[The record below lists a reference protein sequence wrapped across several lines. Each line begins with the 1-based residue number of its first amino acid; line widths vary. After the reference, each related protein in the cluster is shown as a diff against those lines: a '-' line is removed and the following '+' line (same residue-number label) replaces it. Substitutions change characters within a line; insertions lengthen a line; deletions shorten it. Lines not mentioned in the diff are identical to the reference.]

1 MKKIILLLTVTT
13 FTSASFAQMD
23 FNYGV
28 KAGTNI
34 STLTAGST
42 DGTVSVSTAYK
53 AGLYAGAFAEMGIG
67 KDMSISAELAF
78 SQMGGKADV
87 LAAGVK
93 VGTQTANLNYI
104 PLSVF
109 FNYGI
114 PNVKGLSVFA
124 GPQISFLASL
134 KATTTLTIAG
144 VTETE
149 TSTDKKDTKS
159 TDFAAVAGVQYKL
172 SSIPVMFSARY
183 QYGFSTISKVDG
195 DKVVNSGVT
204 VTVGYAF
211 GGKK

>member
-114 PNVKGLSVFA
+114 PNVKGLSIFA

-134 KATTTLTIAG
+134 KKTTTLTL
-144 VTETE
+144 
-149 TSTDKKDTKS
+149 
-159 TDFAAVAGVQYKL
+159 AGVQYKL